1 MKGNE
6 TAEIRI
12 AERMD
17 VCVLLGDARMLTLR
31 LTSFLLAA

>member
-6 TAEIRI
+6 TAEITI
-12 AERMD
+12 AERMQM
-17 VCVLLGDARMLTLR
+17 CALLGDARMLSLR